1 MKRELDIKMELEGA
15 REQLDVHLSKS
26 MTVRQITYSDPMPY
40 INNLRGLIWALSWIL
55 EVKK

>member
-15 REQLDVHLSKS
+15 REQLDVQLSKS

-40 INNLRGLIWALSWIL
+40 INNLRGRIWALSWIL